1 MYSALLVLPR
11 ECHIAFGAC
20 LESFWSGVKSLM
32 EFITQRSIYEK
43 NGQCQLLGTN
53 FKELKEV

>member
-20 LESFWSGVKSLM
+20 LESFWSGVKSPV
-32 EFITQRSIYEK
+32 ECITKSSIYEK
-43 NGQCQLLGTN
+43 MDNTN
-53 FKELKEV
+53 S